1 MFDVGPKFNIV
12 QHWMGTFVMH
22 APRIEREK
30 LDAYVKEDPYVV
42 NGLVRVPEHIF
53 GWINRSCLFGSGYG
67 PACFKRKVG
76 PGLIISTN
84 PLVFPRDFLVINQV

>member
-1 MFDVGPKFNIV
+1 MMRCSNS
-12 QHWMGTFVMH
+12 WL

-53 GWINRSCLFGSGYG
+53 LMEKPKLFLWEWIWGMFL
-67 PACFKRKVG
+67 G
-76 PGLIISTN
+76 PGPLISTR
-84 PLVFPRDFLVINQV
+84 FPPRFPCN

>member
-1 MFDVGPKFNIV
+1 MRCSNS
-12 QHWMGTFVMH
+12 WL

-53 GWINRSCLFGSGYG
+53 DGETKVISLGVDMGHVSWTRSHNFH
-67 PACFKRKVG
+67 P
-76 PGLIISTN
+76 
-84 PLVFPRDFLVINQV
+84 VFPRDFVINLDRL